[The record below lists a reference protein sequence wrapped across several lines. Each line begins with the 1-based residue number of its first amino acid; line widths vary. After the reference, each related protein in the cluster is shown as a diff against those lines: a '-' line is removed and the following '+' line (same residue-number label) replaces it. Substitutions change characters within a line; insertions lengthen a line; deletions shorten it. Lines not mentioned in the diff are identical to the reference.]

1 MTILIATNNQHK
13 KIEIQNILLGLN
25 LNNIQLVT
33 PESLGILIDVEETSD
48 TLEGNAKLKAQAFS
62 AISGLPV
69 IADDTGLEIDF
80 LDGQPGVYSARFAGE
95 DGNDTLNRT
104 KVLKLLQN
112 VPESERSAR
121 FRTVICF
128 IHNHKI
134 DFIEGLCLGK
144 IADEEKGSN
153 GFGYDPIFIPEDS
166 KKSFAEMAPEE
177 KNQISH
183 RSRAIEKFAELLKN
197 TD

>member
-25 LNNIQLVT
+25 INNIHLVT
-33 PESLGILIDVEETSD
+33 PESLGIFIEVAETAD
-48 TLEGNAKLKAQAFS
+48 TLEGNSKLKAVAF
-62 AISGLPV
+62 AEKSGLPV

-80 LDGQPGVYSARFAGE
+80 LNGQPGVYSARFAGE

-112 VPESERSAR
+112 VPESERSAK

-128 IHNHKI
+128 IHNHQI
-134 DFIEGLCLGK
+134 NFIEGLCLGK

-153 GFGYDPIFIPEDS
+153 GFGYDPIFIPENF
-166 KKSFAEMAPEE
+166 KKSFAEMSPEE

-183 RSRAIEKFAELLKN
+183 RSRAIHKFAEFLKN

>member
-1 MTILIATNNQHK
+1 MTILIATNNKHK

-25 LNNIQLVT
+25 LNNFQLVT

-62 AISGLPV
+62 NISRLPV

-95 DGNDTLNRT
+95 DGNDTLNRA

-112 VPESERSAR
+112 VPDSERSAR

-128 IHNHKI
+128 IHNHQI
-134 DFIEGLCLGK
+134 HFIEGVCEGK
-144 IADEEKGSN
+144 IINEERGIN
-153 GFGYDPIFIPEDS
+153 GFGYDSIFIPKDY
-166 KKSFAEMAPEE
+166 KKSFAEMSSEE

-183 RSRAIEKFAELLKN
+183 RSRAIQKFAEFLKN
-197 TD
+197 TN